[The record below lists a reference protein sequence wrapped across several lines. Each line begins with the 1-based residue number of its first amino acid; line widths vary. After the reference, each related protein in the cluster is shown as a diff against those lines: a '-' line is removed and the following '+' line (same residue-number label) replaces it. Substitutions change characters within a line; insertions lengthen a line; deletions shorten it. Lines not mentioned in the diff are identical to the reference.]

1 MKSYTK
7 SKTAIHLRRR
17 KSKKLVQ
24 TLEDKKSGSLQELA
38 VLSQTRDAFE
48 KLHRAIAFEL
58 ECWMEPCIRM
68 NTEFRN
74 KAKSDFESNFY
85 KLMNNSVFGK
95 TMENLR
101 NNIDVKIVRSWVTDK
116 IRRLVASPSSAR
128 HYIFGNDDLGGI
140 HMHKS
145 KLLPSRPVYTGMT
158 ILERSLLLCMCM
170 PPRSSFP
177 NI

>member
-1 MKSYTK
+1 
-7 SKTAIHLRRR
+7 
-17 KSKKLVQ
+17 
-24 TLEDKKSGSLQELA
+24 
-38 VLSQTRDAFE
+38 
-48 KLHRAIAFEL
+48 
-58 ECWMEPCIRM
+58 M

-128 HYIFGNDDLGGI
+128 HDIFGNDDLGGV

-158 ILERSLLLCMCM
+158 ILQNSTILMYDFSYNYLKTRHGPKNELIYTDTDSLLSDIQTEDVYKYMAEGTGLYDT
-170 PPRSSFP
+170 SSYPKDYMLYRTEINRFWAR
-177 NI
+177 